1 MKIDIPSSVNNIIK
15 KLEERGYE
23 AYAVGGCV
31 RDSVMGKEPNDWDI
45 CTSALPEETLLCL
58 DKDNIIKNGIKHG
71 TVTVRVDGENYEITT
86 FRTDGEYTDN
96 RHPESVTFVRDLNE
110 DLSRR
115 DFTINALAYSEER
128 GLQDNFHGID
138 DIDNKIIRCVGS
150 PDRRFGEDALRIL
163 RALRFSSVLGFDI
176 EKRTAKSIHKNAY
189 LLKNIS
195 KERIMSEF
203 IKILE
208 GKNVEAILL
217 EYSDVIAEIVP
228 EIKPMIGFEQH
239 NPHHVYDVWT
249 HTVKVVSGIRAEKE
263 LRLAAFFHDIGK
275 PSKFVMDENG
285 IGHFHGHPEMSAV
298 IAERALKRLKSDNK
312 TIANVCRLIKF
323 HDVRPFVKKS
333 IRRLMA
339 QSGMEL
345 FPHLLELKRADA
357 KAQSEDYLKETL
369 EYIDFLEEMY
379 NKERENNN
387 DFTLKMLK
395 INGQDLKDI
404 GITNGREIGYCL
416 NQLLIKVIDEEI
428 ENKKD
433 ILLEYAEKM
442 DKNICKS

>member
-1 MKIDIPSSVNNIIK
+1 MKINVPKSVEWIINR
-15 KLEERGYE
+15 LEENGYE

-31 RDSVMGKEPNDWDI
+31 RDSVMGKEPHDWDI
-45 CTSALPEETLLCL
+45 CTSALPDETLSCL
-58 DKDNIIKNGIKHG
+58 GMENIIENGIKHG

-96 RHPESVTFVRDLNE
+96 RHPESVTFVRDLRE

-115 DFTINALAYSEER
+115 DFTVNALAYNKQR
-128 GLQDNFHGID
+128 GLQDYFEGVG
-138 DIDNKIIRCVGS
+138 DIENKVIRCVGS

-176 EKRTAKSIHKNAY
+176 EKRTSKSIHKNAY

-195 KERIMSEF
+195 KERIMSEL

-208 GKNVEAILL
+208 GENVEAVLL
-217 EYSDVIAEIVP
+217 GYSDVIAEIVP
-228 EIKPMIGFEQH
+228 EMKPMISFEQH

-249 HTVKVVSGIRAEKE
+249 HTVKVVSGIRAEKK
-263 LRLAAFFHDIGK
+263 LRLAALFHDIGK
-275 PSKFVMDENG
+275 PAKFTMDEKG
-285 IGHFHGHPEMSAV
+285 TGHFHGHPELSAD
-298 IAERALKRLKSDNK
+298 IAERVLKRLKSDNK
-312 TIANVCRLIKF
+312 TITDVCKLIRL
-323 HDVRPFVKKS
+323 HDIRPFVRKS

-339 QSGMEL
+339 KSGMEL
-345 FPHLLELKRADA
+345 FPELLELKRADA
-357 KAQSEDYLKETL
+357 KAQSESYLKETL
-369 EYIDFLEEMY
+369 EYIDFLETMY
-379 NKERENNN
+379 YKEREENN

-395 INGQDLKDI
+395 INGQDLKNI
-404 GITNGREIGYCL
+404 GIKDGREIGYCL

-428 ENKKD
+428 ENKKE

>member
-1 MKIDIPSSVNNIIK
+1 MKIDIPPSVNNIIK
-15 KLEERGYE
+15 KLEESGYE

-58 DKDNIIKNGIKHG
+58 DKDNIIKNGVKHG

-208 GKNVEAILL
+208 GKNVEAVLIG
-217 EYSDVIAEIVP
+217 YSDVIGEIVP
-228 EIKPMIGFEQH
+228 EIKPTIGFCQH
-239 NPHHVYDVWT
+239 NPHHLYDVWT
-249 HTVKVVSGIRAEKE
+249 HTVKVVSGVKSEKE
-263 LRLAAFFHDIGK
+263 LRLAALFHDIGK
-275 PSKFVMDENG
+275 PAKFTVDENG
-285 IGHFHGHPEMSAV
+285 TGHFHGHPELSAD
-298 IAERALKRLKSDNK
+298 IAERVLKRLKSDNK
-312 TIANVCRLIKF
+312 TIENVCKMIKL
-323 HDVRPFVKKS
+323 HDVRPFVRKS

-339 QSGMEL
+339 KSGMEL
-345 FPHLLELKRADA
+345 FPKLLELKRADA
-357 KAQSEDYLKETL
+357 KAQSRDYIEETL
-369 EYIDFLEEMY
+369 KYIDFLEEMY
-379 NKERENNN
+379 NKECQENN
-387 DFTLKMLK
+387 DFTLKMLE
-395 INGQDLKDI
+395 INGNDLKNI
-404 GITNGREIGYCL
+404 GIENGREIGYCL
-416 NQLLIKVIDEEI
+416 NELLMKVIDEEI
-428 ENKKD
+428 DNKKEA
-433 ILLEYAEKM
+433 LLEYAEKM
-442 DKNICKS
+442 NKNICKN